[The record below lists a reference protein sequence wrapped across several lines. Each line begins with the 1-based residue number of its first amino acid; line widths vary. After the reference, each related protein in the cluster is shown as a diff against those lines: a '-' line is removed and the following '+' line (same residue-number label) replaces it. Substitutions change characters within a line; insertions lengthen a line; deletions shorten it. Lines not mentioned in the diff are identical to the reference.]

1 MVGCRVSGLVRGRR
15 EGEERREVGEYN
27 LYVSQGGRGRCA
39 SINTR
44 VDEEGGRK
52 EGGRK
57 KGGRKERGRK
67 EGGRKKGERKERGRE
82 EKGDSWREEEGGRW
96 SEEGGREDEGG
107 SGTGEPQAGCGGVVE
122 ISPLAGRSRRPRSEL
137 RWLQKRRT
145 ETATR
150 RSSITHTTLQA
161 SATAVP

>member
-27 LYVSQGGRGRCA
+27 LYVSQGGRGRCT

-57 KGGRKERGRK
+57 KGG
-67 EGGRKKGERKERGRE
+67 RKERGRE

-122 ISPLAGRSRRPRSEL
+122 ISSLAGRSQRPRSEL

-145 ETATR
+145 ET
-150 RSSITHTTLQA
+150 
-161 SATAVP
+161 